1 MLIQIRNHRRSL
13 QQTKQSTAASEISRT
28 ARCSPCATAQI
39 NYRSLNRIT
48 AGGYHSDG
56 LSVRSMSRCAPVG
69 ERAAPRHERWPN
81 QTLAARFRA
90 ATSCV
95 RNNQAF
101 FRPLAL
107 PMSSTGKVHWNGP
120 NHQWCIVLKERKKKA
135 QRRRKIANCRW
146 PDNKSVRH
154 CVWGY
159 DWLHFRWLPVGFGRA
174 KHWIDGPMLCTH
186 YTARRWAGC
195 GFDRLMCDGRPGGRP
210 RRRTVSWVST

>member
-1 MLIQIRNHRRSL
+1 MKREKKARHPPYLIICTIVNSIFSITTFPSVLIQIRNHRRSL
-13 QQTKQSTAASEISRT
+13 QQTEQSTAASEISRT

-39 NYRSLNRIT
+39 NYLSLNRIT
-48 AGGYHSDG
+48 GGYHSDG

-107 PMSSTGKVHWNGP
+107 PMSSTGKVH
-120 NHQWCIVLKERKKKA
+120 
-135 QRRRKIANCRW
+135 
-146 PDNKSVRH
+146 
-154 CVWGY
+154 
-159 DWLHFRWLPVGFGRA
+159 
-174 KHWIDGPMLCTH
+174 
-186 YTARRWAGC
+186 
-195 GFDRLMCDGRPGGRP
+195 
-210 RRRTVSWVST
+210 

>member
-1 MLIQIRNHRRSL
+1 MVFRLGRWVVALRLENVPHQGTNVGPIR
-13 QQTKQSTAASEISRT
+13 
-28 ARCSPCATAQI
+28 
-39 NYRSLNRIT
+39 
-48 AGGYHSDG
+48 
-56 LSVRSMSRCAPVG
+56 
-69 ERAAPRHERWPN
+69 
-81 QTLAARFRA
+81 LAARFRA

-174 KHWIDGPMLCTH
+174 KHWIECPMLCTH
-186 YTARRWAGC
+186 PTATVGRDAGSTVLC
-195 GFDRLMCDGRPGGRP
+195 VTGGQEAGHVGALSVGFPHKSATNWFSGADIWSGC
-210 RRRTVSWVST
+210 